1 MRSCRRRIGEVLG
14 RAHNP
19 RRRSATNT
27 YVLQLIQDETSQT
40 YFQTVDP
47 KSLLASF
54 PYHQNYIDLS
64 NLEMATL
71 SAYLS
76 NNLSPKNI
84 AFIGSGPLPLT
95 SLCILDRYP
104 SSTVH
109 NIDRDATALA
119 VSQTLCQKLGY
130 DRMTFSRE
138 DITAQESSTRWV
150 DFDVVFLAALVGCDT
165 ASKISILKSLA
176 QKLKVGTLVVARSA
190 KGLREVLYPV
200 SPTFY
205 NNEAWDMLTDV
216 TGPGTFE

>member
-1 MRSCRRRIGEVLG
+1 
-14 RAHNP
+14 
-19 RRRSATNT
+19 
-27 YVLQLIQDETSQT
+27 
-40 YFQTVDP
+40 
-47 KSLLASF
+47 
-54 PYHQNYIDLS
+54 
-64 NLEMATL
+64 MATL

-76 NNLSPKNI
+76 DNLPPKNI

-109 NIDRDATALA
+109 NIDRDATALS
-119 VSQTLCQKLGY
+119 VSQTLCEKLGY

-138 DITAQESSTRWV
+138 DITAQESTTAWT

-165 ASKISILKSLA
+165 ASKISILKSLT

-200 SPTFY
+200 SRTLLSLGDLGY
-205 NNEAWDMLTDV
+205 ANRCDRSWNCRMSWSGRRDWRY
-216 TGPGTFE
+216 